1 MKKIILLFMFL
12 AGVYAHSATL
22 RTGSDSRNNALTEIE
37 KLHAIAKVWGFLK
50 YYHPNVANGSQN
62 WDNQLFMILQEVDKI
77 QTQEEFSDAICRW
90 IGSLGEVKR
99 GSLPEISPKN
109 NYFDKNL
116 DFAWFKNR
124 IFFSKELSEKLEA
137 IEANRFQGL
146 NFYVSFQASDP
157 NASPLQFTNEVK
169 YSKFD
174 WSDKKMRLL
183 ALFRYW
189 NYVAY
194 FFPYKYQMDE
204 NWDKVLVD
212 ILPEFVNAK
221 SELEFHLAMRELS
234 IKLNDSHASIGTGKM
249 FEKFGDKFVPADFKI
264 IDRKAVVIGLK
275 NDSLATVS
283 DIRIGDVI
291 TKVDGKTIDFLIKEN
306 RKYVE
311 GSNEAA
317 ILRNIYWAIFNG
329 KSDSLQIEYNR
340 AGEKAVKYIKRYPY
354 QNIRMKAAEKEKW
367 KFLDNNVAYIDMS
380 AIAEGDVPAIM
391 KECLNSKAIIFD
403 LRNNSNGT
411 NYIISEYLNPE
422 PREFVKFIDSDL
434 SAPGRFVWR
443 KEIEKC
449 GKINPDYYKGKVII
463 LVNEVTQS
471 HGEYTA
477 MNFQTAPD
485 ATVIGSQTSGADGGV
500 VRFEIINGFW
510 TQFSSYGVFYPN
522 KKETQRIGIVP
533 DIKVKQTILGI
544 QQKRDEFLE
553 RALLFAKR
561 GN

>member
-1 MKKIILLFMFL
+1 MLL
-12 AGVYAHSATL
+12 AGIYGYSATL
-22 RTGSDSRNNALTEIE
+22 RTSNNSGNNELTEVE
-37 KLHAIAKVWGFLK
+37 KLYAIGKVWGFLK

-62 WDNQLFMILQEVDKI
+62 WDDQLFKILQETEKT
-77 QTQEEFSDAICRW
+77 QTQEEFSTVIFEW
-90 IGSLGEVKR
+90 INSLGEVKSSVNLLER
-99 GSLPEISPKN
+99 SSKN
-109 NYFDKNL
+109 DYFDKNL
-116 DFAWFKNR
+116 GFAWFKNR
-124 IFFSKELSEKLEA
+124 KFFSKELSEKLET
-137 IEANRFQGL
+137 IEVNRFQGP
-146 NFYVSFQASDP
+146 NFYVSFQTTNP

-169 YSKFD
+169 YSKFE

-212 ILPEFVNAK
+212 ILPEFINTK
-221 SELEFHLAMRELS
+221 SEIEFHLAMRELS
-234 IKLNDSHASIGTGKM
+234 IKLNDSHASIGTSKM

-264 IDRKAVVIGLK
+264 INKKAVVISLK
-275 NDSLATVS
+275 NDSLATIS
-283 DIRIGDVI
+283 DIKVGDVI
-291 TKVDGKTIDFLIKEN
+291 TKVNGKTIDFLIKEN
-306 RKYVE
+306 SKYIE

-317 ILRNIYWAIFNG
+317 ILRNMYWVIFNG
-329 KSDSLQIEYNR
+329 KSDSLQVEYNR
-340 AGEKAVKYIKRYPY
+340 EGKTALKYIKRYPY
-354 QNIRMKAAEKEKW
+354 QNIKNKVVEKDKW

-380 AIAEGDVPAIM
+380 AITEDDVPTIM
-391 KECLNSKAIIFD
+391 KECMNSKAIIFD
-403 LRNNSNGT
+403 LRYNSQGT

-422 PREFVKFIDSDL
+422 PREFVKFIDNDL
-434 SAPGRFVWR
+434 STPGRFVWR

-477 MNFQTAPD
+477 MNFQTAPY

-510 TQFSSYGVFYPN
+510 TQFSSYGIFYPN
-522 KKETQRIGIVP
+522 KKETQRVGIVP

-544 QQKRDEFLE
+544 QQGRDEFLE
-553 RALLFAKR
+553 RALLFAQT